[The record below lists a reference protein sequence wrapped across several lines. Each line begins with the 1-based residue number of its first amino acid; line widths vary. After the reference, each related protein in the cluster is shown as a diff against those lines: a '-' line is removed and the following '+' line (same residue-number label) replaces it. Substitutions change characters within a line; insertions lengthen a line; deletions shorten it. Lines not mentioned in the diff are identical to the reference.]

1 MASVVLKLIHEGRN
15 MKIQL
20 DTNAMNALFPE
31 GSQTRV
37 DEIIAIEL
45 NRPLETVHQSYV
57 DIPRHIKSTRCLWV
71 LFYFLNRCTILL
83 LVSLNV

>member
-31 GSQTRV
+31 GSQ
-37 DEIIAIEL
+37 A
-45 NRPLETVHQSYV
+45 
-57 DIPRHIKSTRCLWV
+57 
-71 LFYFLNRCTILL
+71 RCTNRTLIYRDTQKAPVVCGCFLFL
-83 LVSLNV
+83 EPMYHIVIGITKRIIHVTY